1 MTISRASRPVRRR
14 AVATAVALSLLA
26 PTTFGDAAQPT
37 GSSLAAPVS
46 RIVLGVGS
54 DATEANVA
62 WQSSHPG
69 EQFLEYWPKDD
80 PEKNVKKP
88 STPGQ
93 NIVGIFHP
101 QEATMIDLKPNTTY
115 VYRVGGDTHGWS
127 EERTFTTGADAE
139 SWNFLAMSDAQIG
152 VDAKVWEQAAAWN
165 KAVEQATGDH
175 PDSAFIMHLGD
186 QIEGWGSP
194 TLQLEKFTA
203 PEKLHNYRLAVL
215 KGNHETYAPESR
227 FRDSY
232 SLPNEDASTGDYFFT
247 YNNVLFIGLDGN
259 ESSTIDIYQH
269 EKFVNAAIDA
279 HGAEAD
285 WVIVGIHQAPFSQGT
300 HYSDLDVKRLRE
312 ILAPKLS
319 EAGVDLVLSGH
330 DHIYTRT
337 HLMEGSKPVI
347 PEGAAKSGDV
357 LTPKEGQVLYV
368 TSTTATG
375 GKYYDFQ
382 DEDGETYPKI
392 TEEEARPLAH
402 TSTARWR
409 QDYTPDYT
417 SIDVSA
423 DELKITT
430 TDIETQ
436 ELIDEVTLK
445 KGENE
450 DTGNPET
457 SGSSTAG
464 KVVTALA
471 IVAGLLAS
479 IVAVIAHVNPQWFQD
494 LRNQFNI

>member
-1 MTISRASRPVRRR
+1 M
-14 AVATAVALSLLA
+14 
-26 PTTFGDAAQPT
+26 
-37 GSSLAAPVS
+37 
-46 RIVLGVGS
+46 
-54 DATEANVA
+54 
-62 WQSSHPG
+62 
-69 EQFLEYWPKDD
+69 
-80 PEKNVKKP
+80 
-88 STPGQ
+88 
-93 NIVGIFHP
+93 
-101 QEATMIDLKPNTTY
+101 
-115 VYRVGGDTHGWS
+115 
-127 EERTFTTGADAE
+127 
-139 SWNFLAMSDAQIG
+139 
-152 VDAKVWEQAAAWN
+152 
-165 KAVEQATGDH
+165 
-175 PDSAFIMHLGD
+175 
-186 QIEGWGSP
+186 
-194 TLQLEKFTA
+194 
-203 PEKLHNYRLAVL
+203 L

-232 SLPNEDASTGDYFFT
+232 SLPNEDDSTGDYFFT

-259 ESSTIDIYQH
+259 ESGPIDIYQH
-269 EKFVNAAIDA
+269 ENFVNAAIDA
-279 HGAEAD
+279 QGAEAD

-337 HLMEGSKPVI
+337 HLMEGATPVI

-382 DEDGETYPKI
+382 DENGETYPGI
-392 TEEEARPLAH
+392 AEEDARDLVH
-402 TSTARWR
+402 KSTARWR
-409 QDYTPDYT
+409 QDYTPDYS

-436 ELIDEVTLK
+436 EVIDEVTLK

-450 DTGNPET
+450 DTDNPET

-464 KVVTALA
+464 KVVAATA
-471 IVAGLLAS
+471 ITVGLLAS